1 MLNKVIGK
9 AGCGCHLTSQK
20 KGGGAMSIYEALSLM
35 IMFSGF
41 TLSLISLIVK
51 LTKDNSKGKK

>member
-1 MLNKVIGK
+1 
-9 AGCGCHLTSQK
+9 
-20 KGGGAMSIYEALSLM
+20 
-35 IMFSGF
+35 MFSGF

>member
-1 MLNKVIGK
+1 
-9 AGCGCHLTSQK
+9 
-20 KGGGAMSIYEALSLM
+20 M

-51 LTKDNSKGKK
+51 LTKDKQ